1 MSDFGYDL
9 VMALV
14 PGTVAGYYSGLLMAK
29 LSKFNALK
37 YEALRAVRSVNYMG
51 DDQGTQILRSDKV
64 EDLHLI
70 ASELLSLRHKTAGMT
85 VVAVSNDLLNAIA
98 ACETSSYDAKKLQAQ
113 LTAWQGQLR
122 AIKPSMRFFLPWGQ
136 I

>member
-1 MSDFGYDL
+1 MPSFGYDL
-9 VMALV
+9 AMALI
-14 PGTVAGYYSGLLMAK
+14 PGSMAGYYSGLLIAK

-37 YEALRAVRSVNYMG
+37 YEALRAVRSVNHMG

-70 ASELLSLRHKTAGMT
+70 ASELFSLQHKTAGMT
-85 VVAVSNDLLNAIA
+85 VMAVSNDLLNAIA

-113 LTAWQGQLR
+113 LTARQGQLR

>member
-1 MSDFGYDL
+1 
-9 VMALV
+9 MALV

-37 YEALRAVRSVNYMG
+37 YEALRAVRSINYMG
-51 DDQGTQILRSDKV
+51 DDQGTLILRSDKV

-70 ASELLSLRHKTAGMT
+70 AAELFSLHHKTAGMT
-85 VVAVSNDLLNAIA
+85 VRAVSNDLLNAIA
-98 ACETSSYDAKKLQAQ
+98 ACESSAYAVEKLQAQ
-113 LTAWQGQLR
+113 LTVLQRQLR
-122 AIKPSMRFFLPWGQ
+122 AIRPSMRFFLPWGQ

>member
-1 MSDFGYDL
+1 MSSFGYDL

-37 YEALRAVRSVNYMG
+37 YEAFRVVRSINYIG
-51 DDQGTQILRSDKV
+51 DDQSTQILRSDKV

-70 ASELLSLRHKTAGMT
+70 AAELFSLKHQSAGKQVM
-85 VVAVSNDLLNAIA
+85 AVSNELLNAVA
-98 ACETSSYDAKKLQAQ
+98 SCENVGYSVEKFKAQ
-113 LTAWQGQLR
+113 ISDWQGRLR
-122 AIKPSMRFFLPWGQ
+122 AIKPSRRFFLPWGQ

>member
-1 MSDFGYDL
+1 MPAFGYDL
-9 VMALV
+9 AMALV

-37 YEALRAVRSVNYMG
+37 YEALRVVRSINYVG
-51 DDQGTQILRSDKV
+51 DGPRTQILRSDKA

-70 ASELLSLRHKTAGMT
+70 ASELLSLQHKAAGML
-85 VVAVSNDLLNAIA
+85 VMDVGNGLLDAIA
-98 ACETSSYDAKKLQAQ
+98 ACENSNYSVEKLQAQ
-113 LTAWQGQLR
+113 ISDWQKQIR
-122 AIKPSMRFFLPWGQ
+122 EIKPSKRFFLPWGQ